1 MANITQQIPNFL
13 GGFSQEPDY
22 QKPINSV
29 SEMINGYPDLTAG
42 LSKRPGS
49 KFIKALSG
57 ITSITGYKYFE
68 VEHDNKSYI
77 L

>member
-22 QKPINSV
+22 QKPVNAV
-29 SEMINGYPDLTAG
+29 SELINGYPDLTAG

-49 KFIKALSG
+49 KFIKPL
-57 ITSITGYKYFE
+57 TYFI
-68 VEHDNKSYI
+68 N
-77 L
+77 